1 MKTTVTIFKAVLAG
15 LATST
20 LMLTT
25 LHAAEIDWAKVRELK
40 DKDFLT
46 YVESLD
52 LKGQQALDFWK
63 RIPLSRANKQV
74 QHLFRKES
82 FAIYM
87 TKYPRPEGRAESFT
101 PGMGTKAT
109 GPISGQS
116 LKLPFTDYH
125 PLPEGPIGDPNKTY
139 HIGYT
144 IHGLVHPWLLNNA
157 DSALWEAQRHPNVE
171 LTVLDAEFDNQK
183 QVDQIDAW
191 VKDQVDGIMVWPMQE
206 APTGPSINR
215 AHAAGIPTVT
225 VDRQV
230 GSQKVLA
237 QVTGNFPANGAQQGI
252 YLVHRLLQETGRVE
266 GNILMIRKPLG
277 STADAMRTG
286 HFLKVISYFPGL
298 KIVDTKHNSSNR
310 AQSKLQVAKALKQ
323 HADIDVIF
331 CTGAEQSMGAVLAV
345 DEVQRWNSR
354 TEGRRIIILSNDDLF
369 ESLQAMRENKIGVT
383 APYTPLLGGL
393 GLRVLL
399 KNLAGE
405 DVPKNVVT
413 PDLPMITRERMNIF
427 GIQTIS
433 IDDWIPYS
441 YGRR

>member
-1 MKTTVTIFKAVLAG
+1 MKTIVKNFIVILAG

-20 LMLTT
+20 LMLSS
-25 LHAAEIDWAKVRELK
+25 LHAAEIDWAKVRELQ

-52 LKGQQALDFWK
+52 LNGQQALDFWK
-63 RIPLSRANKQV
+63 RIPVSNANKQV
-74 QHLFRKES
+74 QLLFRKES

-87 TKYPRPEGRAESFT
+87 TKYPRPEGRAESFI
-101 PGMGTKAT
+101 PGMGTEVT

-125 PLPEGPIGDPNKTY
+125 PLPKGPIGDPNKTY
-139 HIGYT
+139 HIGYS
-144 IHGLVHPWLLNNA
+144 IHGLGHPWLLNNA

-183 QVDQIDAW
+183 QIDQIDAW

-230 GSQKVLA
+230 GSQQVLA
-237 QVTGNFPANGAQQGI
+237 QVTGNFPANGSQQGI
-252 YLVHRLLQETGRVE
+252 YLVYRLLQETGRVE

-298 KIVDTKHNSSNR
+298 KIVDSKHNSSNR
-310 AQSKLQVAKALKQ
+310 AQSKLQVAEVLKQ
-323 HADIDVIF
+323 HSDIDVIF
-331 CTGAEQSMGAVLAV
+331 CTGAEQGMGAVLAV
-345 DEVQRWNSR
+345 DEAQRWNSR
-354 TEGRRIIILSNDDLF
+354 AEGRRIIILSNDDLF

-405 DVPKNVVT
+405 AVPKNVVT

>member
-1 MKTTVTIFKAVLAG
+1 MKTIATIFKAILAG

-20 LMLTT
+20 LMLSS
-25 LHAAEIDWAKVRELK
+25 LHAAQIDWTKVRELQG
-40 DKDFLT
+40 KDFLT

-52 LKGQQALDFWK
+52 LNGQQALDFWK
-63 RIPLSRANKQV
+63 RIPISHANKQV
-74 QHLFRKES
+74 QRLFRKES

-101 PGMGTKAT
+101 PGMGTEAI

-116 LKLPFTDYH
+116 LKLPFTDYY

-139 HIGYT
+139 RIGYT
-144 IHGLVHPWLLNNA
+144 IHGLGHPWLLNNA
-157 DSALWEAQRHPNVE
+157 DSALWEARRHPNVE

-183 QVDQIDAW
+183 QVDQLDAW
-191 VKDQVDGIMVWPMQE
+191 VKDQVDGIIVWPMQE
-206 APTGPSINR
+206 APTGPPVNR

-252 YLVHRLLQETGRVE
+252 YLVHRLLQETGKVE

-298 KIVDTKHNSSNR
+298 KIIDSKHNSSNR
-310 AQSKLQVAKALKQ
+310 AQSKQQVTEALEQ
-323 HADIDVIF
+323 HSEIDVIF
-331 CTGAEQSMGAVLAV
+331 CTGAEQGMGAVLAV
-345 DEVQRWNSR
+345 DEAQRWNSR
-354 TEGRRIIILSNDDLF
+354 AEGRRIIVLSNDDLF
-369 ESLQAMRENKIGVT
+369 EALQAMRENKIGVT

-399 KNLAGE
+399 KSLAGE
-405 DVPKNVVT
+405 AVPRNVVT
-413 PDLPMITRERMNIF
+413 PDLPMITRERMTIF

-441 YGRR
+441 YGRK